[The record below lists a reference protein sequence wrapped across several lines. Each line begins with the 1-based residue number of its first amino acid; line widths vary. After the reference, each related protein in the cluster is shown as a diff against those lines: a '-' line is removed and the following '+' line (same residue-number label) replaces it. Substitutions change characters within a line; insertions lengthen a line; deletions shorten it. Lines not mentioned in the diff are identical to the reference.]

1 MFSKHPE
8 GELELV
14 YFTDESKTKK
24 KGVIDLTKFIS
35 IKPSVTVGGRDN
47 LFALEIQG
55 RTYIMQAANSS
66 SKNVWL
72 AKLYE
77 TLSGERVFH
86 ASIPQQTQLQAAELL
101 MRAVSKTEL
110 LLVDPTSGQ
119 TIANIDYNT
128 VRRHGNSGHVL
139 WFEICPCSADELKV
153 FLWTITAGAGMCAQ
167 VAKEIKLYIEQ
178 RNQKHMVAENITDG
192 QIYTSQCHFTCPVPV
207 TTTTGV
213 PAQVRVMV
221 KTKRR
226 PTDLQRK
233 GSEHC
238 PPTSAASMNSPPPN
252 SPRALGPNSRQNS
265 FDSVFMNSP
274 EGQNTLANF
283 RERQFTF
290 SVSDTHSPFD
300 PSRSLAN
307 FRQNSQEAGI
317 GSTSPLVEEKVTKAG
332 STGILNRSNSPYPVV
347 GRDSGVESE
356 LELSP
361 SNSRKL
367 RQKDS
372 ISSTG
377 SVASVHSTHSS
388 QSVTS
393 GEAGSTSPEAPD
405 EISRLPGQPPVTP
418 PRSEISLRM
427 FTSSQRVAQTA
438 S

>member
-1 MFSKHPE
+1 
-8 GELELV
+8 
-14 YFTDESKTKK
+14 
-24 KGVIDLTKFIS
+24 
-35 IKPSVTVGGRDN
+35 
-47 LFALEIQG
+47 
-55 RTYIMQAANSS
+55 
-66 SKNVWL
+66 
-72 AKLYE
+72 
-77 TLSGERVFH
+77 
-86 ASIPQQTQLQAAELL
+86 

-128 VRRHGNSGHVL
+128 VRRHGNSGPVM

-153 FLWTITAGAGMCAQ
+153 FLWTITAGSNMCAQ

-221 KTKRR
+221 KSKRR

-233 GSEHC
+233 GSEHI
-238 PPTSAASMNSPPPN
+238 ASSTITNSPPPN

-283 RERQFTF
+283 RERQFSFT
-290 SVSDTHSPFD
+290 VSDGHSPAVFD

-307 FRQNSQEAGI
+307 FRQNSQEAT
-317 GSTSPLVEEKVTKAG
+317 TSPLIEEKSPTTG
-332 STGILNRSNSPYPVV
+332 SNGMINRSSSPYPVV
-347 GRDSGVESE
+347 GPDSGVDSE

-361 SNSRKL
+361 GNCRKL
-367 RQKDS
+367 SQKDS
-372 ISSTG
+372 VSSTG
-377 SVASVHSTHSS
+377 SVASAHSTQSS

-393 GEAGSTSPEAPD
+393 GDTGSTSPQTPD
-405 EISRLPGQPPVTP
+405 ETSRIPGQPPATP

-427 FTSSQRVAQTA
+427 YTTPQRVAQTA